1 MGGELMVLEDIE
13 KVPEEAIPTVRLKW
27 FRRLLL
33 IAFFILFLGVIFA
46 GLKIVAGY
54 VLGYLA
60 AISLLVA
67 LTCRWR
73 KVKYF
78 LILLAVSV
86 LGTIFISMIYV
97 EVIVRI
103 FGAIFG
109 EGVFTST
116 GWKIFDVFISNMI
129 IFFTPAGI
137 LIGVAGGLVLYINRI
152 ATRSLKS
159 A

>member
-1 MGGELMVLEDIE
+1 MSWLDI
-13 KVPEEAIPTVRLKW
+13 VVIVV
-27 FRRLLL
+27 
-33 IAFFILFLGVIFA
+33 IAVSIFA
-46 GLKIVAGY
+46 GLKIFVGY

-60 AISLLVA
+60 AISLVVA

-86 LGTIFISMIYV
+86 LGTIFLSMIYV
-97 EVIVRI
+97 EVIARI
-103 FGAIFG
+103 FSAVFG
-109 EGVFTST
+109 EGVFASA

-129 IFFTPAGI
+129 VFFTPVGV
-137 LIGVAGGLVLYINRI
+137 LVGVAGSLILYINRI
-152 ATRSLKS
+152 ATWSQIS

>member
-1 MGGELMVLEDIE
+1 MVLEEVE
-13 KVPEEAIPTVRLKW
+13 KIPEEAIPTVSLKW

-33 IAFFILFLGVIFA
+33 IAFFILFIAVIFA
-46 GLKIVAGY
+46 GLKIFVGY

-97 EVIVRI
+97 EVIARI

-129 IFFTPAGI
+129 IFFTPVGI
-137 LIGVAGGLVLYINRI
+137 LVGVAGSLILYIIRI
-152 ATRSLKS
+152 ANRSQIS